1 MPLVYQQNINAHT
14 RSGVWHI
21 TETEDFFL
29 AEVPLQ
35 QNIAHPHKRLQ
46 HLAGRYLLKVLFPEF
61 PLALIRI
68 ADTRKPYLDDDPF
81 HFSISHCGDYA
92 AVIVSTQYRVGIDI
106 ERITEKIGRVQHKF
120 ISAAEQQLL
129 PNGVSLEAATLLWS
143 AKEAAFKW
151 YGKGQVDFKEHM
163 PLQYLDDNAGEL
175 QLLFLKEIPV
185 LLTIHFTTMDD
196 HWLSWVVTGK

>member
-46 HLAGRYLLKVLFPEF
+46 HLAGRYLLKVLFPQF

-68 ADTRKPYLDDDPF
+68 ADTRKPYLQDDPF

-92 AVIVSTQYRVGIDI
+92 AVIVSEQYRVGIDI
-106 ERITEKIGRVQHKF
+106 EKVTEKIGRVMHKF
-120 ISAAEQQLL
+120 LSAPEQQLV
-129 PNGVSLEAATLLWS
+129 PGGVSLKTATLLWS

-151 YGKGQVDFKEHM
+151 YGKGQVDFREHM
-163 PLQYLDDNAGEL
+163 PLQYIDKGAGEL
-175 QLLFLKEIPV
+175 QLLFLKEMPV
-185 LLTIHFTTMDD
+185 LLPVHFIIMDD
-196 HWLSWVVTGK
+196 HWLSWVLTEK